1 MNKSFRFFIKLSF
14 YKFVEHFIS
23 IFWKKF
29 YFLSLTSKPKSC
41 YEKIRNC
48 NILRLPSTRLLR
60 DYKNF
65 VTLHAGIT
73 VTQELQLETSSAKIC
88 FLLFENMKNNFNLVF
103 DKNSAELIGFVDLGD
118 PDVNFPALEKNDRQV
133 THALVF
139 S

>member
-29 YFLSLTSKPKSC
+29 CFLSLTSKPKSC

-48 NILRLPSTRLLR
+48 NILRLPTTRLLR

-65 VTLHAGIT
+65 ITLHTGFPENSYTRIT
-73 VTQELQLETSSAKIC
+73 VRKEFSKD
-88 FLLFENMKNNFNLVF
+88 M
-103 DKNSAELIGFVDLGD
+103 
-118 PDVNFPALEKNDRQV
+118 FP
-133 THALVF
+133 F
-139 S
+139 I

>member
-1 MNKSFRFFIKLSF
+1 M
-14 YKFVEHFIS
+14 
-23 IFWKKF
+23 
-29 YFLSLTSKPKSC
+29 
-41 YEKIRNC
+41 
-48 NILRLPSTRLLR
+48 R

-65 VTLHAGIT
+65 VTLHTGIT

-88 FLLFENMKNNFNLVF
+88 FLLFENKKNNFNLVF

-118 PDVNFPALEKNDRQV
+118 PDVNFPALEKNDRLV